1 MPRGEW
7 SLLKY
12 SKLSICQSNVSL
24 PRDLHLPTLTDK
36 LPICLV
42 RINMKYKIA
51 FNQTLMSAF
60 CVVGAVVVTSV
71 VFRFPG
77 LIEMKLG
84 GDGGQVT
91 VDGR

>member
-1 MPRGEW
+1 
-7 SLLKY
+7 
-12 SKLSICQSNVSL
+12 
-24 PRDLHLPTLTDK
+24 
-36 LPICLV
+36 
-42 RINMKYKIA
+42 MKYKIA